1 MAITDEKKNLL
12 LGQDSEELIK
22 NADDNF
28 TSLFD
33 TVDDLDDAIKNSG
46 FITKDVNNLTNYTV
60 KGETGTDV
68 ELSIDNKTYVMTLNL
83 KNSVGAVVSTAT
95 IDFPIESVVVDGSYA
110 DGTLTL
116 TLQNGTKI
124 DVDISAIVSGLV
136 PNTRKVNGKALSSD
150 ITLTQDGVGDG
161 TTYKRYSATEK
172 SKLAGIEEG
181 ANKYTHPSYTAKISG
196 LYKITV
202 DATGHVSAV
211 TAVTKADITGLGI
224 PAQDTTYNDATESAS
239 GLMSASDKAKLNAI
253 DESLK
258 GVTADE
264 IGKVKDVQVNG
275 STVLDKSTGIANIVI
290 DVKNLQGNYVEVT
303 PTAVTLNSKSYK
315 AIVVAETDVTLEVLN
330 SEGKA
335 VVTQVIRAN
344 GNIYYCLPSTDTNT
358 YTLRKV
364 GGNAVG
370 GGSSKLYRHRIY
382 MSMTGGAHMTVI
394 YYNRSS
400 EPFDTIYATWTAYP
414 VVGMYGN
421 PLSPILFVDFN
432 FGNYHDRVKIYTVA
446 NPSGAEVY
454 YQNISV
460 VDTVEEVV

>member
-83 KNSVGAVVSTAT
+83 KNSAGTVVSTAT
-95 IDFPIESVVVDGSYA
+95 IDFPIESVVVNASYA

-116 TLQNGTKI
+116 TLQNGNSVE
-124 DVDISAIVSGLV
+124 VDISAIVSGLV
-136 PNTRKVNGKALSSD
+136 PDSRTINGKDLKND
-150 ITLTQDGVGDG
+150 IILTQDDVGDG
-161 TTYKRYSATEK
+161 TTYKRYSAT
-172 SKLAGIEEG
+172 
-181 ANKYTHPSYTAKISG
+181 
-196 LYKITV
+196 
-202 DATGHVSAV
+202 
-211 TAVTKADITGLGI
+211 
-224 PAQDTTYNDATESAS
+224 
-239 GLMSASDKAKLNAI
+239 DKAKLNAI
-253 DESLK
+253 DDSLK

-275 STVLDKSTGIANIVI
+275 STVLDESTGIANIVI